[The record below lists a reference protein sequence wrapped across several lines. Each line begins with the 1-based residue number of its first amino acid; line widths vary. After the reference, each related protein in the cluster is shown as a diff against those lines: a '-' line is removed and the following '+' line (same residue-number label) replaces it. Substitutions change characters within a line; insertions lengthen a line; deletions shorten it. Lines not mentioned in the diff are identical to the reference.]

1 MGKPLSIVKKR
12 KRRKRWIDRKK
23 ADVRQM
29 KKGK

>member
-12 KRRKRWIDRKK
+12 IRRKRWIERKK
-23 ADVRQM
+23 AIVRQT